1 MRQIPFINQALFTSY
16 TVINLCIYCK
26 VFQLFLQYGICV
38 VFWYT
43 VHLSLTHAPFKV
55 QSHFEVITNF
65 TEFARTRFKTKEIV
79 SYSVQSNCLFLK
91 KTVIIKDDKKDQL
104 SLKESSS
111 LALLLSVEAKKMMHS
126 TTTQAL
132 RKSRG
137 LFLETPEYFFGPKS
151 QLSNCHPL
159 VLKS

>member
-1 MRQIPFINQALFTSY
+1 ML
-16 TVINLCIYCK
+16 
-26 VFQLFLQYGICV
+26 
-38 VFWYT
+38 WYT

-55 QSHFEVITNF
+55 QSQFEVITNF
-65 TEFARTRFKTKEIV
+65 TEFAHTRFKTKEIV
-79 SYSVQSNCLFLK
+79 SYSVQSNGLFLK
-91 KTVIIKDDKKDQL
+91 KTVIIKDDKKRSTQFERIIFI
-104 SLKESSS
+104 SL

-132 RKSRG
+132 RESWG
-137 LFLETPEYFFGPKS
+137 LFLESPENFLGPKS

>member
-16 TVINLCIYCK
+16 IVSNLFIYCK

-43 VHLSLTHAPFKV
+43 VHFSLTHAPFKV

-91 KTVIIKDDKKDQL
+91 KTVIIKDDKKRSTQFERNIFI
-104 SLKESSS
+104 SLVVIGYFNDFKKNKEDYE
-111 LALLLSVEAKKMMHS
+111 V
-126 TTTQAL
+126 
-132 RKSRG
+132 
-137 LFLETPEYFFGPKS
+137 
-151 QLSNCHPL
+151 
-159 VLKS
+159 